1 MRLVAAAVA
10 CGALAAGRVSELAPA
25 CVLHPPVPVAGA
37 FGAAVSWA
45 EGRLWV
51 GPARDWDVGV
61 GPPQVWALSLAADSP
76 CTVASAECVHHP
88 ARDGGSGFGQAL
100 AAHGTVAVVGAPH
113 AGCAQRQCAAGEAWL
128 VQLHTPGPAQL
139 TELQSRHPQAGAGFG
154 AAVAIGKRWIAV
166 GAPAASDAAFRAGAV
181 EVFERVHAPPGREP
195 TLRWVA
201 RIASPDPQ
209 SSARF
214 GAAVAIGEDTL
225 AVGEPGWN
233 GESYDEGRVHI
244 YMWQG
249 EAWRHHSTLRASAG
263 AMGWHGASLALAGE
277 VLLAGAPNALR
288 ASGSGTSWA
297 HRGSVVQYRRRQGQ
311 WRVERVVAPARQGH
325 GFGSAIAL
333 DASTGLALV
342 GASADS
348 SAAPY
353 GGGAWVVHLT
363 AGEAWPLHLGT
374 VREHEGAGAGVA
386 LAGDVAIVGLMGPPE
401 SSPPPPG
408 RVLVVPLSPWRPP
421 SRASSPRRVRT
432 SRRHPPWRRPRSP
445 RSPAAASNPAA
456 PRGRAPPGRSAARTL
471 PPSARCARTR

>member
-88 ARDGGSGFGQAL
+88 ARDSGSGFGQAL
-100 AAHGTVAVVGAPH
+100 AAHGAVAVVGAPH

-128 VQLHTPGPAQL
+128 VQLRSPGAAQL
-139 TELQSRHPQAGAGFG
+139 TELHARYPQAGAGFG
-154 AAVAIGKRWIAV
+154 AAVAIGERWIAV
-166 GAPAASDAAFRAGAV
+166 GAPAASDTAFRAGAV
-181 EVFERVHAPPGREP
+181 EVFERVPTPPGGEP
-195 TLRWVA
+195 ALRWVA
-201 RIASPDPQ
+201 RITSPDAQ

-214 GAAVAIGEDTL
+214 GAAVALDADTL
-225 AVGEPGWN
+225 AIGEPGWN
-233 GESYDEGRVHI
+233 GENLDEGRIHI

-277 VLLAGAPNALR
+277 VLLAGAPNAAR
-288 ASGSGTSWA
+288 ASDGGPSWA
-297 HRGSVVQYRRRQGQ
+297 HRGVVVLYRRRQGQ
-311 WRVERVVAPARQGH
+311 WRVERIVAPARQGH
-325 GFGSAIAL
+325 GFGSALAM
-333 DASTGLALV
+333 DPVAGLAVV

-348 SAAPY
+348 SSAPY
-353 GGGAWVVHLT
+353 GGGAWVVHLAT
-363 AGEAWPLHLGT
+363 GDLRPLHLGA
-374 VREHEGAGAGVA
+374 VHEHEGAGAGVA
-386 LAGDVAIVGLMGPPE
+386 LAGGVAIVGLMGPPE
-401 SSPPPPG
+401 ASPPPAG
-408 RVLVVPLSPWRPP
+408 RVLVVPLYPWHPL
-421 SRASSPRRVRT
+421 SRANNPRRVRT
-432 SRRHPPWRRPRSP
+432 SRRHRPWPRAHSP
-445 RSPAAASNPAA
+445 RSQAAVSTPVALH
-456 PRGRAPPGRSAARTL
+456 GRAPPGRSAARTR